1 MHGHEKHID
10 VHFLLLGK
18 FTKDESV
25 KMVHCH
31 TQEQVSDTMTKLL
44 KLDVF
49 LRMCDLM
56 NVCFD
61 PNVN

>member
-1 MHGHEKHID
+1 MD
-10 VHFLLLGK
+10 VHFLLPGK
-18 FTKDESV
+18 FTKDEIV

-31 TQEQVSDTMTKLL
+31 TQEQVADTMTELL

-49 LRMCDLM
+49 LRMWDLM

-61 PNVN
+61 SDLN